1 MGYSKEKASKFT
13 HQYIIK
19 NEFVQDFLQRCEKVS
34 YNDTIKADY
43 DNKTTTL
50 QDITDKIS
58 TGIKWIVTADGGYQE
73 INISDKF
80 PSHKLCY
87 YNVGILT
94 FATADLFSLDKQQI
108 INPDDLGKLKNL
120 ETFSFVVPMQ
130 NIKLQGYDFNT
141 SVRKA
146 IFEIFRDNQLG
157 DKEEDFRNSL
167 LNTIKWLIF
176 REYSDKNGQMQIT
189 CPNPYCNERLTFTR
203 RTDNYL
209 DEKNDFIQ
217 CSCGNVAYITDC
229 FELHDLVDD
238 ISGAGKIASYIMS
251 AFEMVLLL
259 CMFRF
264 FMENNSQK
272 TLSEILFIK
281 DGSLA
286 LFSRLDDF
294 AFKVVRP
301 FMQFM
306 YEKSL
311 RENVSYI
318 NFVGL
323 DKSGIFVEHLKNT
336 ESKIYNIYKTSSVVL
351 PDLKYIEHFIVG
363 KSTESVFGENTYF
376 GIKMFVKKDENLS
389 FVLDVAVPF
398 GLDTAYKDYIKSPKI
413 SDFLCLKSIL
423 EILFR
428 LKCDLYQNATPMAF
442 VPIALINKLVSIS
455 NVPSRKIL
463 TIFSKD
469 KIQ

>member
-1 MGYSKEKASKFT
+1 M
-13 HQYIIK
+13 
-19 NEFVQDFLQRCEKVS
+19 
-34 YNDTIKADY
+34 
-43 DNKTTTL
+43 
-50 QDITDKIS
+50 
-58 TGIKWIVTADGGYQE
+58 
-73 INISDKF
+73 
-80 PSHKLCY
+80 
-87 YNVGILT
+87 
-94 FATADLFSLDKQQI
+94 
-108 INPDDLGKLKNL
+108 
-120 ETFSFVVPMQ
+120 
-130 NIKLQGYDFNT
+130 
-141 SVRKA
+141 
-146 IFEIFRDNQLG
+146 
-157 DKEEDFRNSL
+157 
-167 LNTIKWLIF
+167 
-176 REYSDKNGQMQIT
+176 
-189 CPNPYCNERLTFTR
+189 
-203 RTDNYL
+203 

-351 PDLKYIEHFIVG
+351 PDLKYIEHFIAG

-463 TIFSKD
+463 TIFLKD

>member
-43 DNKTTTL
+43 DNKTTML

-130 NIKLQGYDFNT
+130 NIKLKGCDFKT

-146 IFEIFRDNQLG
+146 IFEIFKDNKLSG
-157 DKEEDFRNSL
+157 KEGNVKYSL

-176 REYSDKNGQMQIT
+176 REYSDKTGQMQIT
-189 CPNPYCNERLTFTR
+189 CPHCDERLTFKKQ
-203 RTDNYL
+203 TDNYL
-209 DEKNDFIQ
+209 DEKNDFIK
-217 CSCGNVAYITDC
+217 CHSCGQIAYITDC
-229 FELHDLVDD
+229 FELHDLVDE
-238 ISGAGKIASYIMS
+238 INGASLIASYIMS
-251 AFEMVLLL
+251 AFEIVLFL

-264 FMENNSQK
+264 FIESGNEK
-272 TLSEILFIK
+272 ILSEILFIK

-311 RENVSYI
+311 EDNVSYI

-336 ESKIYNIYKTSSVVL
+336 ESKITKTSIVL
-351 PDLKYIEHFIVG
+351 PDLAYIKRFITG
-363 KSTESVFGENTYF
+363 ENQSVFGENTYF

-423 EILFR
+423 EILFK
-428 LKCDLYQNATPMAF
+428 LKCDLYQNSAPMAF

-455 NVPSRKIL
+455 NIPSRKIL

-469 KIQ
+469 KIQQ

>member
-1 MGYSKEKASKFT
+1 M
-13 HQYIIK
+13 
-19 NEFVQDFLQRCEKVS
+19 
-34 YNDTIKADY
+34 
-43 DNKTTTL
+43 
-50 QDITDKIS
+50 
-58 TGIKWIVTADGGYQE
+58 
-73 INISDKF
+73 
-80 PSHKLCY
+80 
-87 YNVGILT
+87 
-94 FATADLFSLDKQQI
+94 
-108 INPDDLGKLKNL
+108 
-120 ETFSFVVPMQ
+120 FSFVVPMQ

-157 DKEEDFRNSL
+157 DKEEDSRNSL

-311 RENVSYI
+311 KDNVSYI

-323 DKSGIFVEHLKNT
+323 DKSGIFVEHLKNA
-336 ESKIYNIYKTSSVVL
+336 ESKITKTSIVL
-351 PDLKYIEHFIVG
+351 PDLAYIKRFITG
-363 KSTESVFGENTYF
+363 ENQSVFGENTYF
-376 GIKMFVKKDENLS
+376 GIKMFVRGDENLS

-413 SDFLCLKSIL
+413 SDFLCLKSI
-423 EILFR
+423 
-428 LKCDLYQNATPMAF
+428 
-442 VPIALINKLVSIS
+442 
-455 NVPSRKIL
+455 RKTHL
-463 TIFSKD
+463 W
-469 KIQ
+469 